1 VEEGLIMSVSPHA
14 TRKQPALRLPL
25 AAAAAA
31 AVLALTA
38 CGGGTEASAPAASE
52 GKPDYGQLDMNLSW
66 IKNAEFAGE
75 YFADSKGY
83 FADAG
88 FSKVNL
94 IAGGP
99 SGTSS
104 ETMVLSGGAL
114 VGTSSPLGVAPVI
127 QEDDAP
133 LKIIGTKYQKN
144 PFTVVSLA
152 DDPIETPQDL
162 VGKKIGVQA
171 GVNETLFE
179 ALLEVNDIDAS
190 SVTIVPV
197 QYDPQP
203 LANGDV
209 DGFFAYITNESLTLE
224 LDGHDV
230 VNLPLA
236 DNGLPF
242 MAESLVTTEE
252 NIETKRDA
260 LKGFL
265 AAMIRGWKDAVAD
278 PEESARLAVEE
289 YGADLGL
296 EMQKETRQAEE
307 QNALVES
314 ADTEANGLLTMSD
327 KLMDDNVEILKLAG
341 YDLTKDQLFDPSL
354 LEEVYAEN
362 PDLK

>member
-1 VEEGLIMSVSPHA
+1 MMVSSRVT
-14 TRKQPALRLPL
+14 TRRPALRLSL
-25 AAAAAA
+25 ASAGAA

-38 CGGGTEASAPAASE
+38 CGGGSTATTSSPAASSAAAADL
-52 GKPDYGQLDMNLSW
+52 GTLDMNLSW

-83 FADAG
+83 FADSG

-99 SGTSS
+99 SGTST

-144 PFTVVSLA
+144 PFTVTSLA
-152 DDPIETPQDL
+152 DNPIKTPQDL

-179 ALLEVNDIDAS
+179 ALLEVNGIDKS

-203 LANGDV
+203 LVNGEV
-209 DGFFAYITNESLTLE
+209 DGFFAYITNESITLE
-224 LDGHDV
+224 FDGHDV
-230 VNLPLA
+230 ENLPLA

-252 NIETKRDA
+252 NIQTRREA

-265 AAMIRGWKDAVAD
+265 VAMIKGWKDAVAD
-278 PEESARLAVEE
+278 PEESARLAVED

-296 EMQKETRQAEE
+296 EMDKEIRQSEE
-307 QNALVES
+307 QNKLVTT
-314 ADTEANGLLTMSD
+314 ADTEANGLMTMSD
-327 KLMDDNVEILKLAG
+327 KLMADNVEILKLAG
-341 YDLTKDQLFDPSL
+341 YDLTVEDLFDTSL

-362 PDLK
+362 ADLK

>member
-1 VEEGLIMSVSPHA
+1 MKVSSRVT
-14 TRKQPALRLPL
+14 TRRSALRLSL
-25 AAAAAA
+25 ACAGTAAA
-31 AVLALTA
+31 LALAA
-38 CGGGTEASAPAASE
+38 CGGGSPATTSSPAGPSAAAADF
-52 GKPDYGQLDMNLSW
+52 GTLDMNLSW

-94 IAGGP
+94 VAGGP
-99 SGTSS
+99 GGTST
-104 ETMVLSGGAL
+104 ETVVLAGGAL

-127 QEDDAP
+127 QEDGAP

-144 PFTVVSLA
+144 PFTVTSLA
-152 DDPIETPQDL
+152 GNPIRTPQDL

-179 ALLEVNDIDAS
+179 ALLEVNGIDKS
-190 SVTIVPV
+190 SLTVIPV

-203 LANGDV
+203 LVNGEV

-230 VNLPLA
+230 ENLPLA

-252 NIETKRDA
+252 NIQTQREA

-265 AAMIRGWKDAVAD
+265 VAMIKGWKDAVAD

-289 YGADLGL
+289 YGSDLGL
-296 EMQKETRQAEE
+296 EMEKEVRQAEE
-307 QNALVES
+307 QNRLVAT
-314 ADTEANGLLTMSD
+314 ADTEANGLMTMSD
-327 KLMDDNVEILKLAG
+327 KLMADNVEILKLAG
-341 YDLTKDQLFDPSL
+341 YDLTVEDLFDTSL

-362 PDLK
+362 PDLL

>member
-1 VEEGLIMSVSPHA
+1 MSLSAPTHVKRLALA
-14 TRKQPALRLPL
+14 TATT
-25 AAAAAA
+25 A
-31 AVLALTA
+31 AVLALAA
-38 CGGGTEASAPAASE
+38 CGGSAASTESSAPTSGEAA
-52 GKPDYGQLDMNLSW
+52 DYGTLDMNLSW

-75 YFADSKGY
+75 FFAQEKDY

-88 FSKVNL
+88 FSEVNL

-114 VGTSSPLGVAPVI
+114 VGTTSPLGVAPVI

-152 DDPIETPQDL
+152 DNPISAPADL

-179 ALLEVNDIDAS
+179 GLLEVNDIDPAD
-190 SVTIVPV
+190 VTVVPV

-203 LANGDV
+203 LVNGEV

-224 LDGHDV
+224 LDGHEV
-230 VNLPLA
+230 ENLPLA

-252 NIETKRDA
+252 NIETKREE
-260 LKGFL
+260 LKAFL
-265 AAMIRGWKDAVAD
+265 GAMIKGWKDSVGD
-278 PEESARLAVEE
+278 PEESARLAVEV
-289 YGADLGL
+289 YGKDLGL
-296 EMQKETRQAEE
+296 DMEKEVRQSEE
-307 QNALVES
+307 QNKLIET

-327 KLMDDNVEILKLAG
+327 ALMEENVEILKLAG
-341 YDLTKDQLFDPSL
+341 YDLAVEDLFDPSL

>member
-1 VEEGLIMSVSPHA
+1 MSLSAPTHVKRLALA
-14 TRKQPALRLPL
+14 TATT
-25 AAAAAA
+25 A
-31 AVLALTA
+31 AVLALAA
-38 CGGGTEASAPAASE
+38 CGGSAASTERSAPASGEAA
-52 GKPDYGQLDMNLSW
+52 DYGRLDMNLSW

-75 YFADSKGY
+75 FFAQEKDY

-88 FSKVNL
+88 FSEVNL

-114 VGTSSPLGVAPVI
+114 VGTTSPLGVAPVI

-152 DDPIETPQDL
+152 DNPISAPADL

-179 ALLEVNDIDAS
+179 GLLEVNDIDPAD
-190 SVTIVPV
+190 VTVVPV

-203 LANGDV
+203 LVNGEV

-224 LDGHDV
+224 LDGHEV
-230 VNLPLA
+230 ENLPLA

-252 NIETKRDA
+252 NIETKREE
-260 LKGFL
+260 LKAFL
-265 AAMIRGWKDAVAD
+265 GAMIKGWKDSVGD
-278 PEESARLAVEE
+278 PEESARLAVEV
-289 YGADLGL
+289 YGKDLGL
-296 EMQKETRQAEE
+296 DMEKEVRQSEE
-307 QNALVES
+307 QNKLIET

-327 KLMDDNVEILKLAG
+327 ALMEENVEILKLAG
-341 YDLTKDQLFDPSL
+341 YDLAVEDLFDPSL

>member
-1 VEEGLIMSVSPHA
+1 MSLSAPTHVKRLALA
-14 TRKQPALRLPL
+14 TATT
-25 AAAAAA
+25 A
-31 AVLALTA
+31 AVLALAA
-38 CGGGTEASAPAASE
+38 CGGSAASTESSAPASGEAA
-52 GKPDYGQLDMNLSW
+52 DYGTLDMNLSW

-75 YFADSKGY
+75 FFAQEKDY

-88 FSKVNL
+88 FSEVNL

-114 VGTSSPLGVAPVI
+114 VGTTSPLGVAPVI

-152 DDPIETPQDL
+152 DNPISAPADL

-179 ALLEVNDIDAS
+179 GLLEVNDIDPAD
-190 SVTIVPV
+190 VTVVPV

-203 LANGDV
+203 LVNGEV

-224 LDGHDV
+224 LDGHEV
-230 VNLPLA
+230 ENLPLA

-252 NIETKRDA
+252 NIETKREE
-260 LKGFL
+260 LKAFL
-265 AAMIRGWKDAVAD
+265 GAMIKGWKDSVGD
-278 PEESARLAVEE
+278 PEESARLAVEV
-289 YGADLGL
+289 YGKDLGL
-296 EMQKETRQAEE
+296 DMEKEVRQSEE
-307 QNALVES
+307 QNKLIET

-327 KLMDDNVEILKLAG
+327 ALMEENVEILKLAG
-341 YDLTKDQLFDPSL
+341 YDLAVEDLFDPSL